1 MEYIEQHPNNGGTM
15 KDFLKSML
23 ADGVDGS
30 VSSKRVVTFIAFL
43 LCAVGFLANLFGGF
57 KIDEFIFNA
66 MMYIVIAGL
75 GFTGLEKFAPKI
87 GV

>member
-1 MEYIEQHPNNGGTM
+1 M
-15 KDFLKSML
+15 KDILASML

-43 LCAVGFLANLFGGF
+43 LCATGFLANLFWGF
-57 KIDEFIFNA
+57 KIDEFIFNN

-75 GFTGLEKFAPKI
+75 GFTGLEKFAPK
-87 GV
+87 

>member
-1 MEYIEQHPNNGGTM
+1 M
-15 KDFLKSML
+15 KDVLKSML

-43 LCAVGFLANLFGGF
+43 LCATGFLANLFWGF
-57 KIDEFIFNA
+57 KIDAFIFNA

-75 GFTGLEKFAPKI
+75 GFTGLEKFAPK
-87 GV
+87 